1 MIRTLIPRTPVLS
14 FVLAAATILVAAGNA
29 QSQPAQTQPGAQ
41 SRWSLDFRASMEQSS
56 AHPIEIRILADWTS
70 TVAATREGEY
80 DARLQL
86 AHIQFA
92 GDTVKG
98 APESSI
104 ADLRSRLSRP
114 FWATYRCDGGL
125 LSMHFLREETPS
137 DRNLLQMI
145 ATELQLVRPA
155 SARNSW
161 TAQERDG
168 AGEYSALYVTPAPN
182 RILKRKLKY
191 LYMDGVAGAPADAVR
206 VSVESSDITFSLT
219 PDGMVQSIDGTNRV
233 RMDLAQNQPEK
244 LAAVTE
250 FHASNLRTGKAP
262 ELVGSLDL
270 EREFPNV
277 VDSPVVTQRLD
288 AGAMRVDADERLLK
302 GYTTEAILATAFAKD
317 STTTPADRPGRLD
330 RLTALFRR
338 RPEAAPAA
346 VKTLLQNGPQ
356 RSVTNAL
363 GAAASPSAVAALN
376 GMAHN
381 PALSEMQRVDAIV
394 AFVQMQHPTDKAMR
408 VPVDLMNDPNAT
420 IRSAARLM
428 SGALSRAGR
437 AENAAEADEIDA
449 TLVDLF
455 RNASNSS
462 EKAELLGA
470 LGNSAGPSVVPVIQE
485 SLHDSTAAIR
495 SAAARGL
502 RLAPGPDVDRILA
515 TAITSDPD
523 SAVRADATFA
533 TRFRHPISA
542 SLAGALLSAASTDHA
557 RFVRSDAIAAVREN
571 PNASPEIL
579 LTLKQIAENDPDA
592 GVRRQAVD
600 ALESISATASA
611 HP

>member
-1 MIRTLIPRTPVLS
+1 MIRTLLSRTLVRS
-14 FVLAAATILVAAGNA
+14 FVLAVVTMLVAAVGYA
-29 QSQPAQTQPGAQ
+29 QIQPGDQ

-70 TVAATREGEY
+70 TVAASRDGEY

-114 FWATYRCDGGL
+114 FWATYRSEGGL
-125 LSMHFLREETPS
+125 LSMHFLREETLS

-155 SARNSW
+155 STRNSW
-161 TAQERDG
+161 TALERDG
-168 AGEYSALYVTPAPN
+168 AGEYSALYLTPAPG

-191 LYMDGVAGAPADAVR
+191 LYTDGVAGVPADAVR

-219 PDGMVQSIDGTNRV
+219 PDGMVQSIDGMNRV
-233 RMDLAQNQPEK
+233 RMDLAQNQSEK

-262 ELVGSLDL
+262 EVVGSLDL

-277 VDSPVVTQRLD
+277 IDSPIVTQRLD
-288 AGAMRVDADERLLK
+288 AGAMRADADERLLK
-302 GYTTEAILATAFAKD
+302 SYTTDAILSTAFAKGAK
-317 STTTPADRPGRLD
+317 TVPLD

-346 VKTLLQNGPQ
+346 VKMLLQNGPR

-376 GMAHN
+376 GMAHD
-381 PALSEMQRVDAIV
+381 PALAEMQRVDAIV
-394 AFVQMQHPTDKAMR
+394 AFVQMQHPTAKAMR

-420 IRSAARLM
+420 IRSAARMM
-428 SGALSRAGR
+428 SGALSHAGR
-437 AENAAEADEIDA
+437 AENRAEADAIDA

-470 LGNSAGPSVVPVIQE
+470 LGNSAGASVVPVVE
-485 SLHDSTAAIR
+485 EALHASTAAIR
-495 SAAARGL
+495 SAAARAL
-502 RLAPGPDVDRILA
+502 RLAPGPDVDGILA
-515 TAITSDPD
+515 TAISSDPD

-542 SLAGALLSAASTDHA
+542 SLVGALLSAASTDHA
-557 RFVRSDAIAAVREN
+557 RFVRSDAIAVVREN
-571 PNASPEIL
+571 PNASPETL
-579 LTLKQIAENDPDA
+579 QTLKQIAENDPDA
-592 GVRRQAVD
+592 GVRRQAGD
-600 ALESISATASA
+600 ALESISASTSA
-611 HP
+611 HPKGSIRN

>member
-1 MIRTLIPRTPVLS
+1 MIRTLLSRTLVRS
-14 FVLAAATILVAAGNA
+14 FVLAVVTMLVAAVGYA
-29 QSQPAQTQPGAQ
+29 QIQPGDQ

-70 TVAATREGEY
+70 TVAASRDGEY

-114 FWATYRCDGGL
+114 FWATYRSDGGL
-125 LSMHFLREETPS
+125 LSMHFLREETLS

-155 SARNSW
+155 STRNSW
-161 TAQERDG
+161 TALERDG
-168 AGEYSALYVTPAPN
+168 AGEYSALYLTPAPG

-191 LYMDGVAGAPADAVR
+191 LYTDGVAGVPADAVR

-219 PDGMVQSIDGTNRV
+219 PDGMVQSIDGMNRV
-233 RMDLAQNQPEK
+233 RMDLAQNQSEK

-262 ELVGSLDL
+262 EVVGSLDL

-277 VDSPVVTQRLD
+277 IDSPIVTQRLD
-288 AGAMRVDADERLLK
+288 AGAMRADADERLLK
-302 GYTTEAILATAFAKD
+302 SYTTDAILSTAFAKGAK
-317 STTTPADRPGRLD
+317 TVPLD

-346 VKTLLQNGPQ
+346 VKMLLQNGPR

-376 GMAHN
+376 GMAHD
-381 PALSEMQRVDAIV
+381 PALAEMQRVDAIV
-394 AFVQMQHPTDKAMR
+394 AFVQMQHPTAKAMR

-420 IRSAARLM
+420 IRSAARMM
-428 SGALSRAGR
+428 SGALSHAGR
-437 AENAAEADEIDA
+437 AENRAEADAIDA

-470 LGNSAGPSVVPVIQE
+470 LGNSAGASVVPVVE
-485 SLHDSTAAIR
+485 EALHASTAAIR
-495 SAAARGL
+495 SAAARAL
-502 RLAPGPDVDRILA
+502 RLAPGPDVDGILA
-515 TAITSDPD
+515 TAISSDPD

-542 SLAGALLSAASTDHA
+542 SLVGALLSAASTDHA
-557 RFVRSDAIAAVREN
+557 RFVRSDAIAVVREN

-579 LTLKQIAENDPDA
+579 QTLKQIAENDPDA
-592 GVRRQAVD
+592 GVRRQAGD
-600 ALESISATASA
+600 ALESISASTSA
-611 HP
+611 HPKGSIRN

>member
-1 MIRTLIPRTPVLS
+1 MIRTHIPRTPVLS
-14 FVLAAATILVAAGNA
+14 FVLAAATVLVAAEGYG
-29 QSQPAQTQPGAQ
+29 QSQPGDQ

-56 AHPIEIRILADWTS
+56 AHPIEVRILADWTS
-70 TVAATREGEY
+70 TVAAVHDGEY

-86 AHIQFA
+86 AHIQLA
-92 GDTVKG
+92 GDSVKG

-114 FWATYRCDGGL
+114 FWATYRSDGGL
-125 LSMHFLREETPS
+125 LSIHFLRQEAPS

-145 ATELQLVRPA
+145 ATELQLVRPKP
-155 SARNSW
+155 ARNSW

-168 AGEYSALYVTPAPN
+168 AGEYSALYVTPAPG

-191 LYMDGVAGAPADAVR
+191 LYADGVAGAPADAVR
-206 VSVESSDITFSLT
+206 VSVESSDITFSVT

-233 RMDLAQNQPEK
+233 RMDLAQNQLEK

-250 FHASNLRTGKAP
+250 FHANNLRTGKAP

-277 VDSPVVTQRLD
+277 VDSPVMTQRLD
-288 AGAMRVDADERLLK
+288 AGAMRADADERLLK
-302 GYTTEAILATAFAKD
+302 GYTTETILAMAFAKD
-317 STTTPADRPGRLD
+317 AKTAPSDQPDRLD
-330 RLTALFRR
+330 RLTALFRV
-338 RPEAAPAA
+338 RPEAASAA
-346 VKTLLQNGPQ
+346 IKMLLQNGPR

-363 GAAASPSAVAALN
+363 GASASPSAVAALN

-381 PALSEMQRVDAIV
+381 PALAEMQRVDAIV
-394 AFVQMQHPTDKAMR
+394 AFVQMQHPTTEAMR
-408 VPVDLMNDPNAT
+408 VPVDLMRDTNVS
-420 IRSAARLM
+420 IRSAARMM

-437 AENAAEADEIDA
+437 AENGAEADAIDA
-449 TLVDLF
+449 ALVDLF
-455 RNASNSS
+455 KSAGNSS
-462 EKAELLGA
+462 EKVELLGA
-470 LGNSAGPSVVPVIQE
+470 LGNSAGPSVVPVIEE

-495 SAAARGL
+495 SAAARAL
-502 RLAPGPDVDRILA
+502 RLAPGPDVDLILA

-557 RFVRSDAIAAVREN
+557 RFVRSDAIAVVREN
-571 PNASPEIL
+571 PNASPETL
-579 LTLKQIAENDPDA
+579 QTLKQIAENDPDA
-592 GVRRQAVD
+592 GVRRQAGD
-600 ALESISATASA
+600 ALAAISATGSA

>member
-14 FVLAAATILVAAGNA
+14 FVLAVATILVATAGHA
-29 QSQPAQTQPGAQ
+29 QIQPGDQ

-70 TVAATREGEY
+70 TVAATRDGEY

-114 FWATYRCDGGL
+114 FWATYRSDGGL
-125 LSMHFLREETPS
+125 LSMHFLRQESPS

-168 AGEYSALYVTPAPN
+168 AGEYSALYVTPTPG

-191 LYMDGVAGAPADAVR
+191 LYTDGVAGVPADAVR

-219 PDGMVQSIDGTNRV
+219 RDGMVQAIDGTNRV
-233 RMDLAQNQPEK
+233 RMDLAQNQSEK

-288 AGAMRVDADERLLK
+288 AGAMRTDADERLLK
-302 GYTTEAILATAFAKD
+302 GYTTEAILAAAFAKD
-317 STTTPADRPGRLD
+317 AKTAPTDHLD

-346 VKTLLQNGPQ
+346 VKMLLQNGPR

-363 GAAASPSAVAALN
+363 GAAASPSAVTALN

-381 PALSEMQRVDAIV
+381 PILAEMQRVDAIV
-394 AFVQMQHPTDKAMR
+394 AFVQMQHPTAEAMR
-408 VPVDLMNDPNAT
+408 VPFDLINDPNAG
-420 IRSAARLM
+420 IRSAARMM
-428 SGALSRAGR
+428 SGTLSRAGR
-437 AENAAEADEIDA
+437 AENRAEADAIDA
-449 TLVDLF
+449 ALVDLF
-455 RNASNSS
+455 RNANNIS
-462 EKAELLGA
+462 EKTELLGA
-470 LGNSAGPSVVPVIQE
+470 LGNSAGSSVVPVIE
-485 SLHDSTAAIR
+485 EALHDSTAAIR
-495 SAAARGL
+495 SAAARAL

-523 SAVRADATFA
+523 SSVRADATFA
-533 TRFRHPISA
+533 TRFRRPISA
-542 SLAGALLSAASTDHA
+542 SLADALLFAASTDNA
-557 RFVRSDAIAAVREN
+557 RFVRSDAIAVVREN

-579 LTLKQIAENDPDA
+579 PTLKQIAANDPDT
-592 GVRRQAVD
+592 GVRRQAGD
-600 ALESISATASA
+600 ALASISATASL

>member
-1 MIRTLIPRTPVLS
+1 MIRTLLSRTLVRS
-14 FVLAAATILVAAGNA
+14 FVLAVVTMLVAAVGYA
-29 QSQPAQTQPGAQ
+29 QIQPGDQ

-70 TVAATREGEY
+70 TVAASRDGEY

-114 FWATYRCDGGL
+114 FWATYRSDGGL
-125 LSMHFLREETPS
+125 LSMHFLREETLS

-155 SARNSW
+155 STRNSW
-161 TAQERDG
+161 TALERDG
-168 AGEYSALYVTPAPN
+168 AGEYSALYLTPAPD

-191 LYMDGVAGAPADAVR
+191 LYTDGVAGVPADAVR

-219 PDGMVQSIDGTNRV
+219 PDGMVQSIDGMNRV
-233 RMDLAQNQPEK
+233 RMDLAQNQSEK

-262 ELVGSLDL
+262 EVVGSLDL

-277 VDSPVVTQRLD
+277 IDSPIVTQRLD
-288 AGAMRVDADERLLK
+288 AGAMRADADERLLK
-302 GYTTEAILATAFAKD
+302 SYTTDAILSTAFAKGAK
-317 STTTPADRPGRLD
+317 TVPLD

-346 VKTLLQNGPQ
+346 VKMLLQNGPR

-376 GMAHN
+376 GMAHD
-381 PALSEMQRVDAIV
+381 PALAEMQRVDAIV
-394 AFVQMQHPTDKAMR
+394 AFVQMQHPTAKAMR

-420 IRSAARLM
+420 IRSAARMM
-428 SGALSRAGR
+428 SGALSHAGR
-437 AENAAEADEIDA
+437 AENRAEADAIDA

-470 LGNSAGPSVVPVIQE
+470 LGNSAGASVVPVVE
-485 SLHDSTAAIR
+485 EALHASTAAIR
-495 SAAARGL
+495 SAAARAL
-502 RLAPGPDVDRILA
+502 RLAPGPDVDGILA
-515 TAITSDPD
+515 TAISSDPD

-542 SLAGALLSAASTDHA
+542 SLVGALLSAASTDHA
-557 RFVRSDAIAAVREN
+557 RFVRSDAIAVVREN
-571 PNASPEIL
+571 PNASPETL
-579 LTLKQIAENDPDA
+579 QTLKQIAENDPDA
-592 GVRRQAVD
+592 GVRRQAGD
-600 ALESISATASA
+600 ALESISASTSA
-611 HP
+611 HPKGSIRN

>member
-1 MIRTLIPRTPVLS
+1 
-14 FVLAAATILVAAGNA
+14 
-29 QSQPAQTQPGAQ
+29 
-41 SRWSLDFRASMEQSS
+41 
-56 AHPIEIRILADWTS
+56 
-70 TVAATREGEY
+70 
-80 DARLQL
+80 
-86 AHIQFA
+86 
-92 GDTVKG
+92 
-98 APESSI
+98 
-104 ADLRSRLSRP
+104 
-114 FWATYRCDGGL
+114 
-125 LSMHFLREETPS
+125 
-137 DRNLLQMI
+137 
-145 ATELQLVRPA
+145 
-155 SARNSW
+155 
-161 TAQERDG
+161 
-168 AGEYSALYVTPAPN
+168 
-182 RILKRKLKY
+182 
-191 LYMDGVAGAPADAVR
+191 
-206 VSVESSDITFSLT
+206 
-219 PDGMVQSIDGTNRV
+219 
-233 RMDLAQNQPEK
+233 
-244 LAAVTE
+244 
-250 FHASNLRTGKAP
+250 
-262 ELVGSLDL
+262 
-270 EREFPNV
+270 
-277 VDSPVVTQRLD
+277 
-288 AGAMRVDADERLLK
+288 
-302 GYTTEAILATAFAKD
+302 
-317 STTTPADRPGRLD
+317 
-330 RLTALFRR
+330 
-338 RPEAAPAA
+338 
-346 VKTLLQNGPQ
+346 
-356 RSVTNAL
+356 
-363 GAAASPSAVAALN
+363 
-376 GMAHN
+376 MAHN

-485 SLHDSTAAIR
+485 ALHDSTAAIR

-579 LTLKQIAENDPDA
+579 QTLKQIAENDPDA

>member
-1 MIRTLIPRTPVLS
+1 MIRTLLSRTLVRS
-14 FVLAAATILVAAGNA
+14 FVLAVVTMLVAAVGYA
-29 QSQPAQTQPGAQ
+29 QIQPGDQ

-70 TVAATREGEY
+70 TVAASRDGEY

-114 FWATYRCDGGL
+114 FWATYRSDGGL
-125 LSMHFLREETPS
+125 LSMHFLREETLS

-155 SARNSW
+155 STRNSW
-161 TAQERDG
+161 TALERDG
-168 AGEYSALYVTPAPN
+168 AGEYSALYLTPAPG

-191 LYMDGVAGAPADAVR
+191 LYTDGVAGVPADAVR

-219 PDGMVQSIDGTNRV
+219 PDGMVQSIDGMNRV
-233 RMDLAQNQPEK
+233 RMDLAQNQSEK

-262 ELVGSLDL
+262 EVVGSLDL

-277 VDSPVVTQRLD
+277 IDSPIVTQRLD
-288 AGAMRVDADERLLK
+288 AGAMRADADERLLK
-302 GYTTEAILATAFAKD
+302 SYTTDAILSTAFAKGAK
-317 STTTPADRPGRLD
+317 TVPLD

-346 VKTLLQNGPQ
+346 VKMLLQNGPR

-376 GMAHN
+376 GMAHD
-381 PALSEMQRVDAIV
+381 PALAEMQRVDAIV
-394 AFVQMQHPTDKAMR
+394 AFVQMQHPTAKAMR

-420 IRSAARLM
+420 IRSAARMM
-428 SGALSRAGR
+428 SGALSHAGR
-437 AENAAEADEIDA
+437 AENRAEADAIDA

-470 LGNSAGPSVVPVIQE
+470 LGNSAGASVVPVVE
-485 SLHDSTAAIR
+485 EALHASTAAIR
-495 SAAARGL
+495 SAAARAL
-502 RLAPGPDVDRILA
+502 RLAPGPDVDGILA
-515 TAITSDPD
+515 TAISSDPD

-542 SLAGALLSAASTDHA
+542 SLVGALLSAASTDHA
-557 RFVRSDAIAAVREN
+557 RFVRSDAIAVVREN
-571 PNASPEIL
+571 PNASPETL
-579 LTLKQIAENDPDA
+579 QTLKQIAENDPDA
-592 GVRRQAVD
+592 GVRRQAGD
-600 ALESISATASA
+600 ALESISASTSA
-611 HP
+611 HPKGSIRN